1 MGSKPSL
8 LTLVLNG
15 TTLRRN
21 DGTNWYQKAIGANRR
36 RAVKSLLKT
45 LKTWAQNAF
54 HLLRVIEEGVEYR
67 FEDYALDH
75 LKRLEQRV
83 TRLEQER
90 TAPGPGSL

>member
-1 MGSKPSL
+1 ME
-8 LTLVLNG
+8 N
-15 TTLRRN
+15 
-21 DGTNWYQKAIGANRR
+21 
-36 RAVKSLLKT
+36 LLKT

-83 TRLEQER
+83 TQLEQEQI
-90 TAPGPGSL
+90 APGPGSP